1 MLSIEHQQMLVWA
14 ARPNREDFN
23 VDNKELNEV
32 IETIRKS
39 VPEKFHNSATVRDRK
54 FYDEPRSELITPNN
68 GYVRSRRSNVY

>member
-39 VPEKFHNSATVRDRK
+39 VPEKLHNSATVCDRK